1 MTSMRIHTQ
10 FALTPGD
17 GVRMQRLT
25 VLLAL

>member
-10 FALTPGD
+10 IAKTAGD
-17 GVRMQRLT
+17 GVRLHRLT